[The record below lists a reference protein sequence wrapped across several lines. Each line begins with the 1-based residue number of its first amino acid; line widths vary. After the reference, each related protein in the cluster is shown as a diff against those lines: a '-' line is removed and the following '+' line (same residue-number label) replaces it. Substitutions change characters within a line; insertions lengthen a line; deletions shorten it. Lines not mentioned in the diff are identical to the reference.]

1 MTMSEPSRSERAI
14 EWARC
19 LSALKSNVGDG
30 AYSTWFEGM
39 SLVAQ
44 EHGALTLRVRSKFVA
59 KEIRARYFEALVQ
72 ALGAH
77 LGAVSSVELIYGDPG
92 APGSSAEDL
101 HGEGAPDLP
110 AADQPAPTPLAS
122 EGPIV
127 CDPGF
132 GVVTPIDAAARFETF
147 VIDDENRMA
156 HAASREAARGAA
168 IGNPVYIWGPSGC
181 GKTHLL
187 HAAAHARIEAAQ
199 KGEVSGARVLMIS
212 ADALVS
218 AYMGAYQDKTVRE
231 LKKFLRSAD
240 MLLIDDVHFLKGR
253 EGSQEEVLNI
263 IDTMAVQGKTV
274 IVAGGQAPHAL
285 AQSGVSQRLTSRLE
299 GGLSTP
305 VQAPGLELR
314 HQILRAKAETG
325 CARWGLKPIADDVLR
340 TLAVKLRVS
349 ARELDGALR
358 FLLLHLREY
367 GGEMTVE
374 RAENVL
380 KDQLAVGAG
389 PVSIAEIKDA
399 VSAVFEVPIAEIEG
413 KRRTKRV
420 MRARHATTFL
430 AKSLTQDPYV
440 QIGAAIGGRDHS
452 TVISSVQRAEDLIA
466 ADKEFAALMQRT
478 RQRLESRI

>member
-1 MTMSEPSRSERAI
+1 
-14 EWARC
+14 
-19 LSALKSNVGDG
+19 
-30 AYSTWFEGM
+30 M
-39 SLVAQ
+39 SLITRQ
-44 EHGALTLRVRSKFVA
+44 DDALTIRVRSKFVA
-59 KEIRARYFEALVQ
+59 QEIRSRYFDALVT
-72 ALGAH
+72 ALRAH
-77 LGAVSSVELIYGDPG
+77 LGGVSSVELVYGERG
-92 APGSSAEDL
+92 A
-101 HGEGAPDLP
+101 
-110 AADQPAPTPLAS
+110 PLAS
-122 EGPIV
+122 VEAGVEASDAAPAEPALKAPISSEGPVV

-132 GVVTPIDAAARFETF
+132 GVVTPIDAAARFDSF

-156 HAASREAARGAA
+156 HAAAREAARGMA

-199 KGEVSGARVLMIS
+199 KGEATGARVLMIS

-231 LKKFLRSAD
+231 LKRFLRSAD

-274 IVAGGQAPHAL
+274 IVAGGQPPHAL

-314 HQILRAKAETG
+314 HQILRAKAEIG
-325 CARWGLKPIADDVLR
+325 CGRWGLKPIADDVLR

-367 GGEMTVE
+367 GGDMTVE